1 MGSPGHLPATACAMT
16 HPGLILYNATVR
28 TLDPRQPVAELV
40 ALEGGRITF
49 VGSAGDLP
57 DIRGPHTRLVDCQGG
72 CLLPGFQDAHLHLL
86 ALASRLM
93 AVDCSPH
100 AAASIAQIKSALAQ
114 RAATTPRGAWIRGWA
129 YDDWALEERRH
140 PNRWD
145 LDEAAPLHPV
155 RLVHRSGHGTVLNSR
170 ALEAVGIG
178 SETPDPPDGVIERG
192 DHGEP
197 TGLLLEMDAYLQGR
211 IPRLAEHELDNGLR
225 MADAL
230 LLAHGVTLVQDA
242 TPSND
247 VERWGLL
254 RRLKER
260 GLLTPRVVL
269 MPGAA
274 ALDSF
279 AEHGMGYGSGD
290 EDLRLGPAKIMLTQT
305 TGALAPSPAELA
317 ALAASAHSQ
326 GFPVA
331 IHAVESEAVSAAAL
345 AIQSSGSAPE
355 GAGPNRIEHASELPS
370 DVLRQVAQSGATVVT
385 NPGFLYFSGER
396 YRDQTPP
403 ERQPWLYRIGA
414 LHRSGVP
421 LAFGSDAPVELPGPL
436 TEIYA
441 AVTRRS
447 RGNSAL
453 SPGEG
458 IAAEDAL
465 RAHTLGGAQAAG
477 IGGWVG
483 TIAPGMAADLVLL
496 DRDPCRVEPEALREL
511 RVRMTLVG
519 GGIAWEAPG
528 G

>member
-1 MGSPGHLPATACAMT
+1 MT

-40 ALEGGRITF
+40 ALEGGRIAF

-57 DIRGPHTRLVDCQGG
+57 NIRGPHTRLVDCQGG

-86 ALASRLM
+86 ALASRLV
-93 AVDCSPH
+93 AVDCSPN

-192 DHGEP
+192 GHGEP

-211 IPRLAEHELDNGLR
+211 IPRLAEHEMDNGLR

-260 GLLTPRVVL
+260 GLPTPRVVL

-274 ALDSF
+274 ALHSF
-279 AEHGMGYGSGD
+279 AERGMGYGSGD
-290 EDLRLGPAKIMLTQT
+290 ERPPSWACQDHAHADHGRP
-305 TGALAPSPAELA
+305 GAVPR
-317 ALAASAHSQ
+317 
-326 GFPVA
+326 
-331 IHAVESEAVSAAAL
+331 
-345 AIQSSGSAPE
+345 
-355 GAGPNRIEHASELPS
+355 GAGGTGGERPQPGFSRRHPRRGVRSRLRGRSGHP
-370 DVLRQVAQSGATVVT
+370 VLRQR
-385 NPGFLYFSGER
+385 PGW
-396 YRDQTPP
+396 TPG
-403 ERQPWLYRIGA
+403 RTA
-414 LHRSGVP
+414 
-421 LAFGSDAPVELPGPL
+421 
-436 TEIYA
+436 
-441 AVTRRS
+441 
-447 RGNSAL
+447 
-453 SPGEG
+453 
-458 IAAEDAL
+458 
-465 RAHTLGGAQAAG
+465 
-477 IGGWVG
+477 
-483 TIAPGMAADLVLL
+483 
-496 DRDPCRVEPEALREL
+496 
-511 RVRMTLVG
+511 
-519 GGIAWEAPG
+519 
-528 G
+528 